1 MNRTID
7 LYHLRRWMLLLLLAF
22 GCITA
27 VPQARAQMTGTFA
40 SDVAMLESSLS
51 TTLAATAA
59 NDAAA
64 ARLGMEELYRL
75 WRQFRQKNIGGEPQG
90 PDFVPNMLKAEEKLF
105 AASKLIDDRNLTG
118 AQGELE
124 AARALIRGLKAAPET

>member
-1 MNRTID
+1 MSRTIN
-7 LYHLRRWMLLLLLAF
+7 LHHFRLWALLLLAF
-22 GCITA
+22 GCIA
-27 VPQARAQMTGTFA
+27 AGPQARAQMTGTFA

-124 AARALIRGLKAAPET
+124 AARTLIRGLKAAPEN